1 MPLMMIDQAAP
12 PAAEQIV
19 LVPGGEVRA
28 FSVKQGQLLAISDVE
43 GGQPASLFAIAEDD
57 PEHFLSPH
65 HTRVFSNS
73 FVLRLGMRLVT
84 NRRRPA
90 MVLGVSR
97 GHLAHD
103 LLMPV
108 TEGAKDGA
116 DGLRTRVAE
125 ALRQAGGAPVKI
137 ADPINL
143 FLDVEVGRDGALT
156 PRGVSSEA
164 GDTIVMRVVMD
175 MVVAVA
181 APRAD
186 GGLWSRP
193 DPGPLRVQVR
203 NEVAHIQGIQQR
215 G

>member
-1 MPLMMIDQAAP
+1 MPLMMIEPSAP
-12 PAAEQIV
+12 PPAEQIV

-28 FSVKQGQLLAISDVE
+28 FSVKQGQLIAITDVE
-43 GGQPASLFAIAEDD
+43 GGQPASLFAIAADD

-103 LLMPV
+103 LLMSV
-108 TEGAKDGA
+108 TEGDGA
-116 DGLRTRVAE
+116 DGLRRRVAE
-125 ALRQAGGAPVKI
+125 ALREAGGAPVKI

-164 GDTIVMRVVMD
+164 GDTIAMRVVMD
-175 MVVAVA
+175 MLVAVA

-186 GGLWSRP
+186 GDLWSRP
-193 DPGPLRVQVR
+193 GPGPLRVQVR
-203 NEVAHIQGIQQR
+203 NEVAHIQGIQYR